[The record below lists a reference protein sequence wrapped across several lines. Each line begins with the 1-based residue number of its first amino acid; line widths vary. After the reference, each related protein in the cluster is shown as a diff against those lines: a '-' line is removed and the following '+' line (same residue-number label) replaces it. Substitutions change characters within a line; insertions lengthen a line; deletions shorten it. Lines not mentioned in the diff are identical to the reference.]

1 MVLCIHFFLCVLILK
16 VANGLS
22 YITIFANVDFLKY
35 CGIIVQR
42 IPVVEEDR
50 DNEIGLL

>member
-1 MVLCIHFFLCVLILK
+1 MYSFYFCVLILK

-35 CGIIVQR
+35 CGIIVHR
-42 IPVVEEDR
+42 IPVAEEDR
-50 DNEIGLL
+50 DMRLDEELL